1 MTPDKNIAIC
11 VVGCGNWG
19 RNHIRTLHE
28 FGILGGIVD
37 SNEETLKKLK
47 ITYPSISVFDTVLGA
62 IESKKF
68 TGLHFNNQKEHFLT

>member
-1 MTPDKNIAIC
+1 MIPENNIAIC

-37 SNEETLKKLK
+37 SNEETLKNLK
-47 ITYPSISVFDTVLGA
+47 ITYPSISVFENVFSE
-62 IESKKF
+62 IFKNCKFFKKF
-68 TGLHFNNQKEHFLT
+68 SMTA